1 MIMVFYMEDIKKLVE
16 TLSTIK
22 EQPVEGVNVLYQDAY
37 NMLKHAGIEKCAT
50 YFIELSR
57 NKSVKK

>member
-1 MIMVFYMEDIKKLVE
+1 MEDIKKLVE

-37 NMLKHAGIEKCAT
+37 NMLKHAGIEKSAL
-50 YFIELSR
+50 YFMDLSR
-57 NKSVKK
+57 NKSVVK